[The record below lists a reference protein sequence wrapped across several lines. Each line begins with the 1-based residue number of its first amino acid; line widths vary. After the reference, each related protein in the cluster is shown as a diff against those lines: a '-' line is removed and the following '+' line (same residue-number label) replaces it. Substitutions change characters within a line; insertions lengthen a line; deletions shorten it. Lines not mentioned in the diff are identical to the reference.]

1 MPDTTRC
8 SWWRGQAALAARWV
22 HNAITQEGG
31 VGEAASE
38 PHRIKFLVALEQDG
52 VLLRDP
58 KSCQSLKKTT
68 PQIDLSADVDIEV
81 DEITVD
87 VEPDVE
93 FCIDPLWLKST
104 TRSRWTCDSMSPS
117 ISKNENA
124 HHSRIHFISSLLA

>member
-58 KSCQSLKKTT
+58 KSCQSLKLH
-68 PQIDLSADVDIEV
+68 P
-81 DEITVD
+81 
-87 VEPDVE
+87 
-93 FCIDPLWLKST
+93 KSIYLLMSIS
-104 TRSRWTCDSMSPS
+104 RSMRSLSMSNLMSNSALIPYG
-117 ISKNENA
+117 
-124 HHSRIHFISSLLA
+124 

>member
-1 MPDTTRC
+1 MH
-8 SWWRGQAALAARWV
+8 S
-22 HNAITQEGG
+22 AITQEGG

-38 PHRIKFLVALEQDG
+38 PHRIKFLDALEQDG
-52 VLLRDP
+52 VCSAIQ
-58 KSCQSLKKTT
+58 KVTNLKKHT

-93 FCIDPLWLKST
+93 FYIDPLWLKST

-117 ISKNENA
+117 RSKNEDA
-124 HHSRIHFISSLLA
+124 HHSRIHFISSLLAQ